1 MCHTFILYYAFPFVR
16 FPHIDSSPEMKKAI
30 TMKEKFFDNSFR
42 LIDAAYLTISSSFF
56 PFPLGRTQQTEHLAF
71 HNNSILGP
79 LSQELDYRIKKKE
92 ENLLFKSTHRRNIRA
107 KTHTHTHIPRNL
119 DRNVRATFSLS
130 MKHRATHL
138 NFWNKKREREKKAH
152 DEKLMTEAANEQ
164 MNKKKEEKAHEA
176 GMSTKHSITFSEKYS
191 SHVIVLCP
199 CFSII
204 SLFLLHFNQ
213 LFFCLLFFWFWV
225 SLFSRRVLF
234 VVLFFSAS
242 LFLSLSLNWRL

>member
-1 MCHTFILYYAFPFVR
+1 MVYWMWWCISSTDHRRKASITKKNQKEKKNVHRLKQFRSYYRKNSATHTHTKSTYYLMCHTFILYYAFPFVR

-164 MNKKKEEKAHEA
+164 MNKKKRRKHTRLECRL
-176 GMSTKHSITFSEKYS
+176 ST
-191 SHVIVLCP
+191 P
-199 CFSII
+199 
-204 SLFLLHFNQ
+204 
-213 LFFCLLFFWFWV
+213 
-225 SLFSRRVLF
+225 
-234 VVLFFSAS
+234 
-242 LFLSLSLNWRL
+242 SLSARNIQVM